1 MCIPISAEVRGVC
14 VCGGGAGWEGGT
26 GWGHRVSYQILK
38 NGKLDR
44 ISIFRGGGRGLLV
57 KSTVTFFM
65 EV

>member
-1 MCIPISAEVRGVC
+1 MCVG
-14 VCGGGAGWEGGT
+14 GGGAGWEGGT